1 MLSAG
6 LSNDAGYKVSAEL
19 IEWAEL
25 IFVMEKAHQAK
36 LRKKFKPYLNDQR
49 VIVLEIPDIYDF
61 MEPSLIEELSKKLSG
76 YIGAPVLSSWTA
88 SRVCRSW
95 KSDQIIIFKQR
106 VKPQRVLK
114 IAKYAN

>member
-1 MLSAG
+1 MRKKNILFICSKNKLRSPTAEQIYSKRKDLSVLSAG

-36 LRKKFKPYLNDQR
+36 LRKKFKPYLKDQR

-76 YIGAPVLSSWTA
+76 YIGAPVLSS
-88 SRVCRSW
+88 
-95 KSDQIIIFKQR
+95 
-106 VKPQRVLK
+106 
-114 IAKYAN
+114 